1 MRLEHLEVHLNELF
15 HDLNSPLSSMRLQL
29 GLLREETR
37 NEPQLLR
44 RVEITERQLLRA
56 QHMLEAFAS
65 ACAVKPG
72 HTPGGETV
80 RRIFERYG
88 IPVTDMSGEA
98 EVAVKSKGFELLLRS
113 LAEGC
118 LELMEEGSREARIA
132 ASEQTFVVRVSG
144 HFDQQAAPRAIRL
157 SFVTE
162 DGEPKLALATARV
175 AASAA
180 HGTLLLERDAV
191 VLRLPL
197 GSA

>member
-37 NEPQLLR
+37 NDAQLLR
-44 RVEITERQLLRA
+44 RVEITERQLMRI
-56 QHMLEAFAS
+56 QHMLEAFAA
-65 ACAVKPG
+65 ACASKPG
-72 HTPGGETV
+72 HTRGGETV
-80 RRIFERYG
+80 RRIFERFG

-98 EVAVKSKGFELLLRS
+98 EVAVRSKALDLLIRS

-118 LELMEEGSREARIA
+118 HELMEDGTREARIA
-132 ASEQTFVVRVSG
+132 ANEETFVVRVAG
-144 HFDQQAAPRAIRL
+144 HFDQQTAARAIRL

-162 DGEPKLALATARV
+162 DGEPKLALASARV

-180 HGTLLLERDAV
+180 NGTLLLERDAV

-197 GSA
+197 GRA